1 LAKLQFDLANPS
13 KALRLITVDYY
24 TGSRAMRMN
33 AGEKRGEAVMK
44 VQSSISAATR
54 TGGQTKSARG
64 ATDRMGVL
72 IVNGHPITR
81 MGLAQLINS
90 QLDLVV
96 CDEAGTAAKA
106 LDALNAS
113 KPNLVL
119 SEIALHDKSGLELIK
134 DIKAIRPGL
143 PVLVIS
149 MQDEAFH
156 AGRALRAGA
165 RGYITKHESAEELMN
180 AIRHVLDGNIYVSKR
195 ISGHILE
202 TSLAGNPVRSSIE
215 QLSDREFEVSEL
227 IGQGLSTHDIAKRLY
242 LSVKTVQV
250 HRLNVKRKLHLET
263 SSKLISY
270 AARWIEHRRSQ
281 APARDL

>member
-1 LAKLQFDLANPS
+1 
-13 KALRLITVDYY
+13 
-24 TGSRAMRMN
+24 
-33 AGEKRGEAVMK
+33 MK
-44 VQSSISAATR
+44 VQSFIGAVTR
-54 TGGQTKSARG
+54 AGGQTKSAKG

-81 MGLAQLINS
+81 MGLAQLINK
-90 QLDLVV
+90 LELVV

-119 SEIALHDKSGLELIK
+119 CEIALPDKSGLELIK
-134 DIKAIRPGL
+134 DIKSIRPGL

-156 AGRALRAGA
+156 AERALRAGA

-180 AIRHVLDGNIYVSKR
+180 AIRHVLDGKIYVSKR
-195 ISGHILE
+195 ISSHILE
-202 TSLAGNPVRSSIE
+202 TSLAGNARPVRSSIE
-215 QLSDREFEVSEL
+215 QLSDREFEVFEL
-227 IGQGLSTHDIAKRLY
+227 IGEGLSTHDIAKRLY
-242 LSVKTVQV
+242 LSVKTVQF

-270 AARWIEHRRSQ
+270 AARWIEQRRSQ
-281 APARDL
+281 ARARDL

>member
-1 LAKLQFDLANPS
+1 
-13 KALRLITVDYY
+13 
-24 TGSRAMRMN
+24 
-33 AGEKRGEAVMK
+33 
-44 VQSSISAATR
+44 
-54 TGGQTKSARG
+54 
-64 ATDRMGVL
+64 MGVL

-81 MGLAQLINS
+81 MGLAQLINH

-113 KPNLVL
+113 KPDLVL
-119 SEIALHDKSGLELIK
+119 SEIALPDKSGLEVIK

-149 MQDEAFH
+149 TQDEAFY
-156 AGRALRAGA
+156 AERALRAGA
-165 RGYITKHESAEELMN
+165 RGYITKHESAEELMR
-180 AIRHVLDGNIYVSKR
+180 AIRRVLDGKIYVSKR
-195 ISGHILE
+195 ISSHILE
-202 TSLAGNPVRSSIE
+202 TSSGGNARPVRSSVG
-215 QLSDREFEVSEL
+215 QLSDREFEVFEL
-227 IGQGLSTHDIAKRLY
+227 IGQGLSTRDIAKRLH

-250 HRLNVKRKLHLET
+250 HRVNVKRKLHVRT

-281 APARDL
+281 TQE

>member
-1 LAKLQFDLANPS
+1 MD
-13 KALRLITVDYY
+13 

-44 VQSSISAATR
+44 VQSFISAATR
-54 TGGQTKSARG
+54 AGGQTKSAKG

-72 IVNGHPITR
+72 IVNGHAITR
-81 MGLAQLINS
+81 MGLAQLINNE
-90 QLDLVV
+90 LDLVV

-113 KPNLVL
+113 KPNLVI
-119 SEIALHDKSGLELIK
+119 SEIALPDKSGLELIK

-156 AGRALRAGA
+156 AERALRAGA

-180 AIRHVLDGNIYVSKR
+180 AIRRILDGKIYVSKR
-195 ISGHILE
+195 ISSHILE
-202 TSLAGNPVRSSIE
+202 TSLAGNARPVRSSIE
-215 QLSDREFEVSEL
+215 QLSDREFEVFEL
-227 IGQGLSTHDIAKRLY
+227 IGQGLSTDDIAKRLY

-250 HRLNVKRKLHLET
+250 HRANAKRKLHLKT

-270 AARWIEHRRSQ
+270 AARWIEHQRSNISN
-281 APARDL
+281 ASVRS